1 MKKIGV
7 KDIDL
12 LPFWINYVGCCYPN
26 GDDEARDISVSEL
39 MQELY
44 TEEIGE
50 WWEKFTG
57 YY

>member
-26 GDDEARDISVSEL
+26 GYDEERDISVSEL
-39 MQELY
+39 MQELDRKS
-44 TEEIGE
+44 TRLNSSHIH
-50 WWEKFTG
+50 
-57 YY
+57 